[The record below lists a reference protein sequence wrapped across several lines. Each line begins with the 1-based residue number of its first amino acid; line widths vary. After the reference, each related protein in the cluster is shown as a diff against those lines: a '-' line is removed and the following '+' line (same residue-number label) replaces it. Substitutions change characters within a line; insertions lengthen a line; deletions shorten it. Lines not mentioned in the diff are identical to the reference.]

1 MLQLV
6 VVHKVAVI
14 LGSRHCCLVLAFLVF
29 SASSAIVLRK
39 PFYYSDHS
47 ISILLKLSIVV
58 VGSCLWAAI
67 KNLLGIVCFPCKKN
81 VIRFQCGA
89 DFPYTYKNCEVFMQN
104 LCSP

>member
-39 PFYYSDHS
+39 PFYSSDRS

-58 VGSCLWAAI
+58 VGSCLWAAV
-67 KNLLGIVCFPCKKN
+67 KNLLGIVCFPC
-81 VIRFQCGA
+81 
-89 DFPYTYKNCEVFMQN
+89 
-104 LCSP
+104 